1 MIYEHEIP
9 EGSRLYFGKSASTK
23 RHIERV
29 ASEVLVKEGYDE
41 IVTPFLSYHQHQSI
55 NEKELLRF
63 SDHDNNII
71 SLRADSTIDVV
82 RIVTRRLGRST
93 EQKKWF
99 YIQPVFRYPSSEIY
113 QIGGERIGEAEL
125 ESSVKVLG
133 NLLDE
138 LNCKPLLQISNI
150 QIPHIISQML
160 DLPLDVFKSGQLERL
175 LSVDEPWLSKLATL
189 QRVEAID
196 EVIEVVPDI
205 LKAPLQQMKALADEC
220 EYERVVMAPL
230 YYTKMR
236 YYDQLFFRFID
247 GNKVIGSGGSY
258 HFEGVESSG
267 FGLYTDALIE
277 TLMK

>member
-9 EGSRLYFGKSASTK
+9 EGSRLYFGKSAGVK

-29 ASEVLVKEGYDE
+29 ASETLVKEGYDE
-41 IVTPFLSYHQHQSI
+41 IVTPYLSYHQHQSI
-55 NEKELLRF
+55 SEKDLLRF
-63 SDHDNNII
+63 SDQDNHII

-113 QIGGERIGEAEL
+113 QIGGESIGEAEL
-125 ESSVKVLG
+125 SSSVKVLG
-133 NLLDE
+133 NLLEE
-138 LNCKPLLQISNI
+138 LECKPLLQVSNI

-160 DLPLDVFKSGQLERL
+160 DLPLDTFKAGHLETL
-175 LSVDEPWLSKLATL
+175 LKMDEPWLSKLATL
-189 QRVEAID
+189 QKVEGID

-205 LKAPLQQMKALADEC
+205 LKAPLGQMKELASQSG
-220 EYERVVMAPL
+220 YERVVMAPL

-236 YYDQLFFRFID
+236 YYDRLFFRFID
-247 GNKVIGSGGSY
+247 GNKVLGSGGNY